1 MASRDSLEMRKLAAQ
16 GTVVVSRDDTPVAL
30 RIRHLTSEAVTSVVV
45 TAATSIVFTGATNT
59 DTFLFATY
67 TTLGSLIAAINATGR
82 WEAVC
87 LDALLTDSTASSNL
101 LGQTITAGV
110 DGNGVQVWDVNP
122 DTSVFK
128 AITATLSLHRN
139 FDVIG
144 KGHVVSLQEI
154 VYNVDVNAAAANS
167 VRVYQR
173 TKSGVETQLLGIA
186 SVDVTKTT
194 VNWAAGVGSID
205 GGDDCALIVR
215 IQDATS
221 VTDSANNF
229 VQITGILK

>member
-1 MASRDSLEMRKLAAQ
+1 MRRLAAVGAVQ
-16 GTVVVSRDDTPVAL
+16 VSRDDTPVAL

-45 TAATSIVFTGATNT
+45 TAATNIVFTGATNT
-59 DTFLFATY
+59 DTFAFATY
-67 TTLGSLIAAINATGR
+67 TTLGSLIAAINATAR

-87 LDALLTDSTASSNL
+87 LDALLADSTASSNL

-128 AITATLSLHRN
+128 AITTTLSLHRN

-144 KGHVVSLQEI
+144 KGHIVELQEI
-154 VYNVDVNAAAANS
+154 VYNVDVNAASANA

-173 TKSGVETQLLGIA
+173 NKAGVEVQLSGIA
-186 SVDVTKTT
+186 SVDATKTT
-194 VNWAAGVGSID
+194 VNWAAGLGVISGA
-205 GGDDCALIVR
+205 DDCALIVR

-221 VTDSANNF
+221 VTDATANF
-229 VQITGILK
+229 VQVTGLLK